1 MSDRRRASAWVR
13 ALILSL
19 ALGGLG
25 ALCPGLARAQQGPAV
40 GPDGGDGERGVA
52 AAPTL
57 VLAWG
62 ALGWGILVVSLA
74 RRGRAPVAAGGSAGP
89 YRPGLHA
96 VEGEAAAVLRG
107 LLGAHRVL
115 LVGPVPAG
123 LRPSEYPSGTLFC
136 MGESAVPVGR
146 LLRAKAQLDGLGAP
160 LVVLLLVD
168 PVDLTGEAALS
179 LEAIALRRLNLP
191 VLRLHMHLHFTG
203 DPLPSRT
210 FGPTSGT

>member
-1 MSDRRRASAWVR
+1 MIDGRPASASVR
-13 ALILSL
+13 AALLSL

-25 ALCPGLARAQQGPAV
+25 ALCPSLARAQQGPAV
-40 GPDGGDGERGVA
+40 GPDGGAGERGVA

-62 ALGWGILVVSLA
+62 ALGWGLLLVSVA
-74 RRGRAPVAAGGSAGP
+74 RRGRAPAAAGGSAGP
-89 YRPGLHA
+89 YRPGLHW
-96 VEGEAAAVLRG
+96 VEGEAAALLRG

-123 LRPSEYPSGTLFC
+123 LLPSEYPSGTLFC
-136 MGESAVPVGR
+136 LGESAVPVGR
-146 LLRAKAQLDGLGAP
+146 LLRAKAQLEGLGAP
-160 LVVLLLVD
+160 LVVVLLSD
-168 PVDLTGEAALS
+168 PVDLTGEPALS

-191 VLRLHMHLHFTG
+191 VLRLHMHLQFTG

-210 FGPTSGT
+210 LGATSRT